1 MKISSNCSLT
11 DTRGAYWLRTR
22 EKGKDDLPS
31 KWNVTIRN
39 LSDAYVRITTERRI
53 VLFRVHYPL
62 RLHILRAVAPRVT
75 RRRIDG
81 DTSLQNLF
89 LPSFLFT
96 LQFLSRCYNSVHRR
110 NGKDNI
116 GFSLSFFFFLHR
128 HVRFLFESKE
138 KSALTPS
145 RASHATLTTV
155 AYFSLATFC
164 CCFFFFTNMHAL

>member
-96 LQFLSRCYNSVHRR
+96 LQLLSRCYNSVHRR

-116 GFSLSFFFFLHR
+116 GFSLSLFFSPPSCPVPFWKEREECSDAIARVSCDINDRRVLFTCYFLLLFFFF
-128 HVRFLFESKE
+128 
-138 KSALTPS
+138 
-145 RASHATLTTV
+145 
-155 AYFSLATFC
+155 Y
-164 CCFFFFTNMHAL
+164 